1 MIRVPVEVQ
10 PRPYDV
16 LIESGLLLRA
26 GAVLRD
32 VLPRRGKIFIITVP
46 TVRKRWGKKL
56 LDSLANAGMAAKI
69 LEMPDGEIHKKLNT
83 VENLAQ
89 KLASLGADRNSV
101 VIAFGGG
108 VVGDVT
114 GLLASL
120 YMRGVDFIQI
130 PTTVLAQVDAAIGGK
145 TGVNL
150 RAGKNLI
157 GTFHQPLAVL
167 IDPDVLSSLPERHF
181 RSGLYESLKCGV
193 IGNAELFAQF
203 EGSKDKVLQRDPK
216 VLEKVLAESVK
227 LKAAVV
233 CADER
238 ESGLRRVLNFG
249 HTIGHALEAE
259 TRYRGFLHGE
269 AVAWGM
275 IAATNISLAT
285 GKVNSVIAGR
295 ITDAILGLG
304 RLPRVSV
311 NGSRILKALRADKK
325 TVDGVVHFVLP
336 VGIGKV
342 EISNDVPERVV
353 LGAIEEIK
361 RLSAP

>member
-16 LIESGLLLRA
+16 LIERGLLLRA
-26 GAVLRD
+26 GALVRD
-32 VLPRRGKIFIITVP
+32 LHPRRGKIFIITVP

-56 LDSLANAGMAAKI
+56 VDALASAGMDAKL
-69 LEMPDGEIHKKLNT
+69 LEMPDGEVHKKLST
-83 VENLAQ
+83 VEALAQ
-89 KLASLGADRNSV
+89 KLAMLGADRNSSL
-101 VIAFGGG
+101 IALGGG
-108 VVGDVT
+108 VVGDLT

-150 RAGKNLI
+150 RAGKNLV

-167 IDPDVLSSLPERHF
+167 IDPDILSSLPERQF

-193 IGNAELFAQF
+193 IGNAELFALF
-203 EGSKDKVLQRDPK
+203 ENSTDKVLQRDPK
-216 VLEKVLAESVK
+216 VLENIFAESVR
-227 LKAAVV
+227 LKASVV
-233 CADER
+233 KADEH
-238 ESGLRRVLNFG
+238 EGGLRRVLNFG
-249 HTIGHALEAE
+249 HTIGHALETE

-275 IAATNISLAT
+275 IAATNISLVT
-285 GKVNSVIAGR
+285 GKVDSIVAGR

-342 EISNDVPERVV
+342 EISNDVPEKVV
-353 LGAIEEIK
+353 LDAIEELK